1 MACPRTSCDVECP
14 QQYHLY
20 LVSSSAHRSS
30 VVDSMRVWPLTLVLV
45 LVMLTVC
52 SAPELNAQTTASG
65 ALAGVVNDQSGAVVP
80 DAEIEIRDNAKGTT
94 QSLTSDREGA
104 YQFSFLAP
112 GRYTLTVNHSGFR
125 EEKRTVNV
133 LLGPA
138 VSVNVTLA
146 LLEAHSEIT
155 VEDEAPFI
163 QAENGDAAATMNQT
177 QISETPNPGNDLTYV
192 VQSAPGVVM
201 NTDTPSDSHFSILG
215 MPGTSYR
222 FTSDGMNGNGPSNT
236 ASSGV
241 LGLLLGQNAIQE
253 ATVVS
258 TGYSGQFG
266 GAAGGNINY
275 ITKSGTKDL
284 HGNAQYYWNGS
295 VLNANYWFNNAFQ
308 VPRPFEIANQWA
320 GSLGGPIKKGKLFF
334 FLDSEGLRLQ
344 VLSVTPLAIPSPEFK
359 DATLKNIADDARFG
373 RDSATYA
380 FYHKIFDLYD
390 SSLLGAGI
398 GKVQKGV
405 NGSLGCADFV
415 DPRIS
420 LGDLH
425 GLGRDVP
432 CAISFVKDRSR
443 PSHDA
448 LTSGRIDWNAGTT
461 DRVFFRLQR
470 DGGVN
475 AAYNDP
481 ISPVFDFDSLGSWW
495 QGDVVE
501 THTFSPSF
509 ASQFLA
515 GVSSNS
521 TSFGVE
527 DLAKSLA
534 TFPTGLYFNGTLP
547 FFKLGNSGITSE
559 TYTLYQFSGDLV
571 KTWGNHNIR
580 FGLNLE
586 RTHWNRHSEGFS
598 GAGYL
603 NPESLMAFFQ
613 GGIDPANPNADFTLL
628 TQSFPSGSAE
638 HIATYSL
645 GLYGQDEWHVRKNL
659 SLTLALRAELQA
671 NPVCENRCFAR
682 LGGTFDL
689 VSHDPEQPYRDA
701 ISTNQKHAFAQTDD
715 VLWSPRIG
723 FAWQPFG
730 LTHNTVLRGGL
741 GIFYDPVTLFLAH
754 GLSVNPPMLNQF
766 NAVRNNLTPGEPSNL
781 FNDAAVSNKAF
792 RYAFNA
798 GESLVEIQQ
807 TIPNFLPPNLNA
819 PESKIHSP
827 QYQRW
832 SLELQ
837 QALGVTTSFS
847 VGYFGHHGIHELVG
861 NSAANA
867 FGFGSLPTGRCSDAI
882 PDCAPDPRFAFV
894 TDFATVA
901 VSNYNGVVASLKHRM
916 SRWSP
921 GLLEVNYSYGHA
933 LDEVS
938 NGGIFGFTAFSVQGP
953 QNPRDLHDAY
963 ASADYDVRHSLN
975 ANYVLELPL
984 KSAFRGH
991 GPKSL
996 LDGWQVSGTFFAHTG
1011 FPYTVFD
1018 DGLVMSLA
1026 TKNYFGEIY
1035 AVPARNVGPQ
1045 LPCGAAAAI
1054 LPGGVRSPC
1063 QPPQTVSGSP
1073 NQNANFLQSGC
1084 ETDFNR
1090 GKLPGNAGPCS
1101 GPEVSFAQRRNQFRG
1116 PGYFS
1121 TDLTIMKSTNVPRWE
1136 NAVLRIGFQFFNV
1149 LNHPNFGL
1157 PFIDSS
1163 SELLGVI
1170 GYMAQSNTS
1179 LLGNAKSNTTFLG
1192 TSANGSARMIQLKA
1206 ELKF

>member
-1 MACPRTSCDVECP
+1 
-14 QQYHLY
+14 
-20 LVSSSAHRSS
+20 
-30 VVDSMRVWPLTLVLV
+30 MRLWPLQLIAAVLFV
-45 LVMLTVC
+45 VMCC
-52 SAPELNAQTTASG
+52 SCSLDAQTATSG

-94 QSLTSDREGA
+94 QSLTTDREGA

-125 EEKRTVNV
+125 EEKRSVNV

-155 VEDEAPFI
+155 VEDEAPLI
-163 QAENGDAAATMNQT
+163 QAENADASATMNQR

-236 ASSGV
+236 AISGV
-241 LGLLLGQNAIQE
+241 LGLLLGQNAVQE
-253 ATVVS
+253 ATVIS
-258 TGYSGQFG
+258 AGYSGQFG

-275 ITKSGTKDL
+275 ITKSGTNDL

-308 VPRPFEIANQWA
+308 VPRPFDVANQWA
-320 GSLGGPIKKGKLFF
+320 GSLGGPIRKDKLFF

-344 VLSVTPLAIPSPEFK
+344 TLSVTPLAIPSSEFR
-359 DATLKNIADDARFG
+359 DATLKNIAKDVRFG
-373 RDSATYA
+373 LDSPTYA
-380 FYHKIFDLYD
+380 FYENLFNLYD
-390 SSLLGAGI
+390 GSLLGSGVGI
-398 GKVQKGV
+398 VEKGV
-405 NGSLGCADFV
+405 NGSLGCPDFV
-415 DPRIS
+415 DPNIPA
-420 LGDLH
+420 GETH
-425 GLGRDVP
+425 GVGIDVP
-432 CAISFVKDRSR
+432 CALSFVRDRSR

-448 LTSGRIDWNAGTT
+448 LTSGRVDWNAGSS
-461 DRVFFRLQR
+461 DRVFIRVQR
-470 DGGVN
+470 DGGVS

-481 ISPVFDFDSLGSWW
+481 ISAMFDFDSVGSWW
-495 QGDVVE
+495 QGEIVE
-501 THTFSPSF
+501 TRSFSPSL
-509 ASQFLA
+509 ASQFVV

-521 TSFGVE
+521 TTFGVK
-527 DLAKSLA
+527 DLPKSLA
-534 TFPTGLYFNGTLP
+534 TFPTGLYFNGALP
-547 FFKLGNSGITSE
+547 FFKLGNSGISSE
-559 TYTLYQFSGDLV
+559 TFTLYQFSGDLV
-571 KTWGNHNIR
+571 KTWSNHNIR
-580 FGLNLE
+580 FGTSFE
-586 RTHWNRHSEGFS
+586 RIHWNRHSRGFS

-613 GGIDPANPNADFTLL
+613 GGVDPANPNADFTLL
-628 TQSFPSGSAE
+628 TQSFPSASSE
-638 HIATYSL
+638 HIVTYSF

-659 SLTLALRAELQA
+659 SLTFALRAERQA
-671 NPVCENRCFAR
+671 NPECENRCFAR
-682 LGGTFDL
+682 LAGAFDL
-689 VSHDPEQPYRDA
+689 VSHDPDQPYRDA
-701 ISTNQKHAFAQTDD
+701 ILVNQKHSFAQTDG
-715 VLWSPRIG
+715 VLWSPRFG

-754 GLSVNPPMLNQF
+754 GLSVNPPLLNQF

-781 FNDAAVSNKAF
+781 FNDANLSNKAF
-792 RYAFNA
+792 INAFKSGKNLA
-798 GESLVEIQQ
+798 EIQQ
-807 TIPNFLPPNLNA
+807 TVPNFTPPNLNA
-819 PESKIHSP
+819 PENRIHSP

-837 QALGVTTSFS
+837 QAIGSATSLS
-847 VGYFGHHGIHELVG
+847 IGYFGHHGIHELVG

-867 FGFGSLPTGRCSDAI
+867 FGFGSLPAGRCSDPI

-901 VSNYNGVVASLKHRM
+901 VSNYNGIVASLKHRM

-921 GLLEVNYSYGHA
+921 GLLQVNYSYGHA

-938 NGGIFGFTAFSVQGP
+938 NGAIFGFTAFSVQGP
-953 QNPRDLHDAY
+953 QNPRDLRDAY
-963 ASADYDVRHSLN
+963 GSADYDVRHSLD
-975 ANYVLELPL
+975 ANYVWELPL
-984 KSAFRGH
+984 TSVLRGH

-996 LDGWQVSGTFFAHTG
+996 VNGWQFSGTFFAHTG
-1011 FPYTVFD
+1011 FPYTIFD
-1018 DGLVMSLA
+1018 DGLVMSLS

-1035 AVPARNVGPQ
+1035 AVPARNLRPQ
-1045 LPCGAAAAI
+1045 LPCGAAAANI
-1054 LPGGVRSPC
+1054 PAGASSPC
-1063 QPPQTVSGSP
+1063 QPPQTLSGSP
-1073 NQNANFLQSGC
+1073 NPNANFLQSGC

-1090 GKLPGNAGPCS
+1090 GKLPGKSGPCS
-1101 GPEVSFAQRRNQFRG
+1101 GEEVRFAQHRNQFRG

-1121 TDLTIMKSTNVPRWE
+1121 TDLTIMKSTNIPRWE
-1136 NAVLRIGFQFFNV
+1136 NAVLRVGFQFFNV

-1163 SELLGVI
+1163 SELLGAI